1 MKTEFDSMPPAVIR
15 EGNVLRLFFG
25 FEPIEK
31 EDMEGNTITKY
42 QGYNV
47 DVKGDHSYG
56 SIVSAIIKSK
66 YPDDV
71 RDAIMSN
78 REILKDFP
86 EHDKAEKYS
95 SEYEAFQ
102 AWREHAKT
110 VAKSVIQ

>member
-1 MKTEFDSMPPAVIR
+1 MRTEYDYVPPASIK
-15 EGNVLRLFFG
+15 EGTILRLFFG
-25 FEPIEK
+25 FEPVEK
-31 EDMEGNTITKY
+31 QDMQGNTITKY
-42 QGYNV
+42 QGYSV

-56 SIVSAIIKSK
+56 AIVSAIIKSK

-95 SEYEAFQ
+95 SEYDNFQ
-102 AWREHAKT
+102 AWREYAKII
-110 VAKSVIQ
+110 AKSVAE